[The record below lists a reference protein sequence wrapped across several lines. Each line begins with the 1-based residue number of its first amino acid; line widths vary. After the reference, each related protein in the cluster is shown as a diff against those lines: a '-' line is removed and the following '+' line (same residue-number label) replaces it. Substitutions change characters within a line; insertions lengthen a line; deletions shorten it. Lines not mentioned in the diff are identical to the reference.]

1 VPILPRMER
10 GARVGIA
17 AAIATIVVAMG
28 VASAT
33 APLGDDG
40 VRARV
45 ARHVAAIDARINA
58 RGSTR
63 EVAWGE
69 ATEGSAFD
77 RYAAAAR
84 ELQRVPLLAWNGHA
98 FSRNNEVVEEAAART
113 QRERRAVGLTHL
125 TAGARCAEVRWSSPV
140 RDPNAAVVHAA
151 MVETAL
157 RLRDSDDVGAVRL
170 WLDAFAYALDTD
182 HSFGTSTLIWQ
193 WSEAELHRVG
203 VEAGSLL
210 DEGCRR
216 FDTRLSTSVPV
227 DEVVAEMARPVLDGD
242 YARDG
247 WHWREVTASWRH
259 GFSADD
265 RHLAAF
271 AEWFERGPW
280 LAKSST
286 VGKQRVAQW
295 AASVAGW
302 PGGSFLLHIGLDN
315 ARARELGRRFLVT
328 HLRMLR
334 LALAWQH
341 RQPLPDVVDPF
352 TGEPFAM
359 TRDGDTAMWIS
370 AEHQGSRRSATR

>member
-1 VPILPRMER
+1 MGR
-10 GARVGIA
+10 GARVGIG

-33 APLGDDG
+33 APRGDDG

-58 RGSTR
+58 RGPTR

-77 RYAAAAR
+77 HYAAAAR
-84 ELQRVPLLAWNGHA
+84 ELQRFPLLAWNGHA
-98 FSRNNEVVEEAAART
+98 FSRNNEVVEEGAARA
-113 QRERRAVGLTHL
+113 QRERRLVGLTHL
-125 TAGARCAEVRWSSPV
+125 TAGARCGEVRWSASV
-140 RDPNAAVVHAA
+140 HDPNATVVHAG

-157 RLRDSDDVGAVRL
+157 RLRDADDVGAVRL

-182 HSFGTSTLIWQ
+182 SAFGTSTLLVQ
-193 WSEAELHRVG
+193 WNEAELNRVS

-210 DEGCRR
+210 GEGCRR
-216 FDTRLSTSVPV
+216 FDARLKAFVPV
-227 DEVVAEMARPVLDGD
+227 DEVVAEMVRPVLAGD

-271 AEWFERGPW
+271 AEWFAHGPS
-280 LAKSST
+280 LAASPPT
-286 VGKQRVAQW
+286 GKQRVAQW
-295 AASVAGW
+295 AASVAAW
-302 PGGSFLLHIGLDN
+302 PEGSYLLHVGLDN
-315 ARARELGRRFLVT
+315 ARVGELGRRYRVT
-328 HLRMLR
+328 QLRMLR

-352 TGEPFAM
+352 SGEPFAM
-359 TRDGDTAMWIS
+359 TRDGDTATWVS
-370 AEHQGSRRSATR
+370 AEHQGRRRSATR